1 MTTTAHI
8 RATVGILEDGF
19 VSIQPRGFRRAA
31 RAVFSA
37 CKRYAAVASWPTRR
51 GHRSS
56 EGPVLPFADSGVR
69 EIADVHSLFRSVD
82 PLFSAPPRDR

>member
-8 RATVGILEDGF
+8 RGTIDILENGL
-19 VSIQPRGFRRAA
+19 VPIQPRGFRRAA

-37 CKRYAAVASWPTRR
+37 CKGLTAVASWLSRTGNRPFENPIL
-51 GHRSS
+51 SS
-56 EGPVLPFADSGVR
+56 ADSGVR
-69 EIADVHSLFRSVD
+69 EIADVHSLFRSAD